1 MKIHEIVI
9 LVIILF
15 VVLGNVNMQRSPMPT
30 FGFSN
35 KLIKIKENSLE
46 YRMQMALLTTDP
58 NESYNKV
65 EELLKEGASPDKKAG
80 QFKWIDTNPLWD
92 PRCIVNTKLAELF
105 ILYGANVK
113 KRPYV
118 ARYMDRNVIADKN
131 PRKKL
136 LDFYKDKNGI
146 INLPSES
153 EIYSACEILLK
164 AGADPNMMGGR
175 NDHVLLIATNWN
187 YLHYYKKHGMSPIN
201 LCIKENLLTIFPL
214 LIEYGAI
221 LDKKSLELA
230 EITTERTGSL
240 EMKKLVLAQWKKQN
254 KNKHK
259 S

>member
-80 QFKWIDTNPLWD
+80 QFKWIDTN
-92 PRCIVNTKLAELF
+92 
-105 ILYGANVK
+105 
-113 KRPYV
+113 
-118 ARYMDRNVIADKN
+118 
-131 PRKKL
+131 
-136 LDFYKDKNGI
+136 
-146 INLPSES
+146 
-153 EIYSACEILLK
+153 
-164 AGADPNMMGGR
+164 
-175 NDHVLLIATNWN
+175 
-187 YLHYYKKHGMSPIN
+187 

>member
-164 AGADPNMMGGR
+164 AGADPNMMGG
-175 NDHVLLIATNWN
+175 
-187 YLHYYKKHGMSPIN
+187 KKWPCTIN
-201 LCIKENLLTIFPL
+201 SNK
-214 LIEYGAI
+214 
-221 LDKKSLELA
+221 LELSA
-230 EITTERTGSL
+230 L
-240 EMKKLVLAQWKKQN
+240 L
-254 KNKHK
+254 
-259 S
+259 